1 MARPYNELGVASD
14 TRPDWGIRSDEFV
27 VQLRGRQGIR
37 KYREMSENDPIIGAI
52 LTAMTMML
60 RSVEWRVEGDNEADK
75 EFVESVMH
83 GMDDKSW
90 EEFIADVL
98 TFLQY
103 GFSVFEMV
111 PRRDDDG
118 MIRIKKLASRA
129 AYTIDRFE
137 TTDSGD
143 ILGVWQIAARKNVFM
158 PYSRIL
164 HFRTTSVANEPS
176 GRSVLRSAYTAWNAQ
191 NNIKYFEG
199 VGIERELNGLPIAY
213 IPSEY
218 MASDA
223 SDAQKALYNQVK
235 KILRDVKRNEQG
247 YIVFPSDLYA
257 NEDGSLTNNRMV
269 EFDLVA
275 SKGTRDIDT
284 GAVIVRYQQE
294 IARSVMADFVML
306 GANDRGSFA
315 LSQSKADLFLR
326 ALEGYADTITAQL
339 NRKMIPTLWE
349 MNGKDKS
356 TMPKISRGR
365 IAPVDLDEL
374 GQFIQRLALSGV
386 DLFPDDILD
395 GHLRDVAGLP
405 APDPNRPPTPTL
417 DAVDPTTE

>member
-60 RSVEWRVEGDNEADK
+60 RSVEWRVEADNEADK

-405 APDPNRPPTPTL
+405 APDPNRPEPVL
-417 DAVDPTTE
+417 NDVDPTTE